1 MLFCSYATM
10 TSFYVAVV
18 IFSGFVA
25 TIVER
30 RPIEFTFVEFEYV
43 VVFCLMM
50 AVTVVLTGFT
60 VCICIDEDTY
70 IPSQLSL
77 CIYIYMF
84 CLMMAVTVVL
94 TGFTVYIC

>member
-1 MLFCSYATM
+1 MASQVFFLLASCTNTSMRRFFMLFCSYATM

-60 VCICIDEDTY
+60 VY
-70 IPSQLSL
+70 I
-77 CIYIYMF
+77 IYI
-84 CLMMAVTVVL
+84 
-94 TGFTVYIC
+94 

>member
-25 TIVER
+25 TVVER

-60 VCICIDEDTY
+60 VCICIY
-70 IPSQLSL
+70 RF
-77 CIYIYMF
+77 YGIYM
-84 CLMMAVTVVL
+84 CVL
-94 TGFTVYIC
+94 LDDGCHRCPYRVYGIYVYG